1 MEFKS
6 ATNCLEISKIKSET
20 ENIEQE
26 KASKSVLLQRKS
38 FRTALI
44 GTFVAMVV
52 VIGYVLVYLPNIEL
66 VCLTIFLSGFILG
79 KRDGV
84 IVGLMSSFIFCYF
97 NPFGASPLPLLSFQ
111 LSFYA
116 FDGFVGGISSDYI
129 KKKNIFK
136 SKEDLYEFNLMFFFG
151 AIGAILTFI
160 FDILSTIVIVLTDF
174 GTLDVF
180 LIYYI
185 IGLPFTTVHLV
196 GNTLGFVFI
205 LPGLIQLI
213 NKLLD

>member
-1 MEFKS
+1 LEFKS
-6 ATNCLEISKIKSET
+6 ATNCLEISKIKAET
-20 ENIEQE
+20 EDIEQE

-52 VIGYVLVYLPNIEL
+52 VIGYALVYLPNIEL

-97 NPFGASPLPLLSFQ
+97 NPFGASPLPLLGFQ

-116 FDGFVGGISSDYI
+116 LDGFVGAISSDYV
-129 KKKNIFK
+129 KKKKFFK
-136 SKEDLYEFNLMFFFG
+136 PNLDLYKFRVMFFFG

-160 FDILSTIVIVLTDF
+160 FDILSTIVIALTDF

-185 IGLPFTTVHLV
+185 FGIPFTTVHLV

>member
-1 MEFKS
+1 MELES
-6 ATNCLEISKIKSET
+6 DTNSREINKIKTET
-20 ENIEQE
+20 EDVEQE
-26 KASKSVLLQRKS
+26 KTSKSILFQRKS

-44 GTFVAMVV
+44 GTFVALVV
-52 VIGYVLVYLPNIEL
+52 VLGYALVYLPNIEL

-97 NPFGASPLPLLSFQ
+97 NPFGASPLPLLGFQ
-111 LSFYA
+111 LLFYA
-116 FDGFVGGISSDYI
+116 FDGFVGAISSDYVKQ
-129 KKKNIFK
+129 KKFFK
-136 SKEDLYEFNLMFFFG
+136 PNEDLYRFWVIFFFG
-151 AIGAILTFI
+151 VVGAILTFI

-185 IGLPFTTVHLV
+185 VGIPFTTVHLI
-196 GNTLGFVFI
+196 GNTLGFVFV